1 MVFPLIAR
9 VITFVFLSSTMA
21 TAASLSK
28 PGCQEKCGN
37 LTIPYPFGIGSD
49 CSANSSFTVNCTGNP
64 STAYM
69 SNINLEVINISIYGV
84 VIVNLPVF
92 PVNCYEGQ
100 RREAIPASLTESP
113 FTVSAQY
120 NALTV
125 LGCKNSVWLRAN
137 ETAAGGC
144 MPMCDANT
152 TDFSCNGVNCCQISI
167 PRRAQQFEFTYE
179 SIQANNST
187 FCGYVFPVDKVWLD
201 NEDYTAY
208 KGIVSDMQN
217 PFDQEFRFVPLVLEW
232 EFGSGESISN
242 GDCEYPSL
250 LDESEYNLTSS
261 SRFCF
266 CNSGYE
272 GNPYLVEGCEVID
285 ECSDPSLN
293 NYDCIN
299 GNRKE
304 NHKITFPVI
313 IRKTSLVVGIFL
325 GVLIFVAAALRL
337 GEAIT
342 EAINAIKASRKHMF
356 FKRNGG
362 VLLEQKL
369 AAIENGI
376 EKTRLFSSVELAK
389 ATDDYNENRVLGR
402 GGEGVV
408 YKGILEDGRIVAVKK
423 SERVNQGDD
432 VEGFINEVVIVSQI
446 NHRNV
451 VKLLGCCLESEV
463 PHLVYEFVSNGT
475 LFSHIHH
482 PHEDFPLFWEMRVR
496 IAKEVAGAL
505 AYLHSAASNP
515 IYHRDIKSTNILLDE
530 TKRAKISD
538 FGTSRSVCIDQT
550 HVTTRVV
557 GTFGYLD
564 PEYFQSS
571 QFTEKSDVYSFG
583 VVLVEL
589 LTGEKAVSAVRVEE
603 GRGLAMHFLL
613 SMEENNVFDI
623 IDARVLREGR
633 REEIEAMAEI
643 ARRCLHLN
651 GKSRP
656 TMKEVSRHL
665 DGIQVEKKVTD
676 PDCDDFSSISESFDL
691 DMIFVET

>member
-1 MVFPLIAR
+1 
-9 VITFVFLSSTMA
+9 MA

-272 GNPYLVEGCEVID
+272 GNPYLVEGCEV
-285 ECSDPSLN
+285 
-293 NYDCIN
+293 
-299 GNRKE
+299 
-304 NHKITFPVI
+304 
-313 IRKTSLVVGIFL
+313 
-325 GVLIFVAAALRL
+325 
-337 GEAIT
+337 
-342 EAINAIKASRKHMF
+342 
-356 FKRNGG
+356 
-362 VLLEQKL
+362 
-369 AAIENGI
+369 
-376 EKTRLFSSVELAK
+376 
-389 ATDDYNENRVLGR
+389 
-402 GGEGVV
+402 
-408 YKGILEDGRIVAVKK
+408 
-423 SERVNQGDD
+423 
-432 VEGFINEVVIVSQI
+432 
-446 NHRNV
+446 
-451 VKLLGCCLESEV
+451 
-463 PHLVYEFVSNGT
+463 
-475 LFSHIHH
+475 
-482 PHEDFPLFWEMRVR
+482 
-496 IAKEVAGAL
+496 
-505 AYLHSAASNP
+505 
-515 IYHRDIKSTNILLDE
+515 
-530 TKRAKISD
+530 
-538 FGTSRSVCIDQT
+538 
-550 HVTTRVV
+550 
-557 GTFGYLD
+557 
-564 PEYFQSS
+564 
-571 QFTEKSDVYSFG
+571 
-583 VVLVEL
+583 
-589 LTGEKAVSAVRVEE
+589 
-603 GRGLAMHFLL
+603 
-613 SMEENNVFDI
+613 
-623 IDARVLREGR
+623 
-633 REEIEAMAEI
+633 
-643 ARRCLHLN
+643 
-651 GKSRP
+651 
-656 TMKEVSRHL
+656 
-665 DGIQVEKKVTD
+665 EKKVTD